1 MADNL
6 KNLNSISIFDTRRGG
21 NDFKVNNQSIFLDT
35 TQIDQPNYY
44 NYKKRANEIGV
55 DATSLLNAL
64 KTFYRMGVNEYTQKE
79 NYYLFPVVTGMFS
92 IERGY
97 LFTRITEV
105 SQGDSILTKQGGGE
119 EYKLILVKKVDAN
132 WFEYIEAE

>member
-6 KNLNSISIFDTRRGG
+6 KNLNRISIIDSRAGG
-21 NDFKVNNQSIFLDT
+21 NSFRVNNQWIFLDT
-35 TQIDQPNYY
+35 TLIDRPNYY
-44 NYKKRANEIGV
+44 NYKKRADEIGV

-64 KTFYRMGVNEYTQKE
+64 KTFYRIGVNEYRQKE
-79 NYYLFPVVTGMFS
+79 NYYVFAVVTGMFS
-92 IERGY
+92 NERGY
-97 LFTRITEV
+97 LFTRIMEAT
-105 SQGDSILTKQGGGE
+105 QGDTILTKQGGE